1 MADQPSPHAFPWGTT
16 ILLFIAAFLYVAFI
30 ANLLGSR
37 GSDAAGRGMAL
48 GFAAIA
54 GLILW
59 VVLATLFAVAF
70 FNGRMPGY
78 ATAAAIVLVPL
89 SAIAAAAAAG
99 LYSERHGDW
108 LIAVPLL
115 LPPLLALYGLW
126 ARLSAWHGTF
136 EPGPTTALL
145 GGAIVV
151 LTVVPL
157 VLTTIEFMPDPARDA
172 ARAAELKARED
183 ELKKREQEAL
193 AEEAARFARLGP
205 DSSLRDY
212 FEYLAPGDSR
222 FKEAVAGARLLKSR
236 TADAAALLQEGQ
248 IRGLAELWRL
258 DVDPA
263 AVCSAYGAALSS
275 EAGKIVKTRSDY
287 ISVAID
293 LEWQLPNIAW
303 LMGRGCDIAEALA
316 EAEARI
322 RAVSDSSRLD
332 KLADTL
338 AGLREHR

>member
-1 MADQPSPHAFPWGTT
+1 MADQSSSHGFPWGTT
-16 ILLFIAAFLYVAFI
+16 ILLVIAAFLYVAFI

-59 VVLATLFAVAF
+59 AVLAALFAVAF

-108 LIAVPLL
+108 LIAAPLL
-115 LPPLLALYGLW
+115 LPPLLAVYALW
-126 ARLSAWHGTF
+126 ARLSGWHETLA
-136 EPGPTTALL
+136 PGPTTALL

-151 LTVVPL
+151 LTAVPL
-157 VLTTIEFMPDPARDA
+157 VLATIEYMPDPARDA

-193 AEEAARFARLGP
+193 AEEEARFARLGP
-205 DSSLRDY
+205 HSTLRDY
-212 FEYLAPGDSR
+212 FEYLAPGHPR
-222 FKEAVAGARLLKSR
+222 FKEAVAGARLLESR

-248 IRGLAELWRL
+248 IGGLAELWRL
-258 DVDPA
+258 DIDPA
-263 AVCSAYGAALSS
+263 AVCSAYGAALRA
-275 EAGKIVKTRSDY
+275 EAGKIAKTRPDY

-303 LMGRGCDIAEALA
+303 LVGARCDLGEPLA
-316 EAEARI
+316 EAEARV
-322 RAVSDSSRLD
+322 RAVSDSPRLD

-338 AGLREHR
+338 AELRQRL